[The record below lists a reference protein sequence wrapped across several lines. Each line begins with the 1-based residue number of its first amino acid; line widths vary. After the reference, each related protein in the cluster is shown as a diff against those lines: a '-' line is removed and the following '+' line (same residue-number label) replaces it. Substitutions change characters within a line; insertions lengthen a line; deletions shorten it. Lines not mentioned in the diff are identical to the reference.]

1 MLAGRA
7 LDAKTGARAY
17 RPRNSGGQTKSLS
30 LVAINHLA
38 LTVAELER
46 SVPFYDRILSFL
58 GYRLSERQDDYV
70 AWEGPCGWVHPA
82 PGTDGLKAQT
92 A

>member
-1 MLAGRA
+1 M
-7 LDAKTGARAY
+7 
-17 RPRNSGGQTKSLS
+17 SLS
-30 LVAINHLA
+30 LGAINHLA

-70 AWEGPCGWVHPA
+70 E
-82 PGTDGLKAQT
+82 
-92 A
+92 